1 MFYAKHIYQFL
12 LLLLV
17 VNACDTR
24 CLKSA
29 GKTITTTHTVANFE
43 HIKIGLQCH
52 VHIILQQAE
61 TPTPNNSQEL
71 TVTASKNIIP
81 YIQITDKDKLLSI
94 GTAIPQCD
102 RLTKKKAY
110 LKIPYSQLRSI
121 RHSGYDVLES
131 KDTLKSQRLDISA
144 NYQGDLRLLVHTEQL
159 HASLTHIGHI
169 SLTGITRY
177 AFIHTSSAW
186 SPPVGFGHFKGKHL
200 QTKTCTV
207 LHQAEGNV
215 EVSVSDTLNATIN
228 GVGNIIYYGNPKIIN
243 QQGSGSGKLINGE
256 L

>member
-1 MFYAKHIYQFL
+1 MFYAKHLYQFL

-17 VNACDTR
+17 VSACDTR
-24 CLKSA
+24 CLKPA
-29 GKTITTTHTVANFE
+29 GKTITTTRTVANFE
-43 HIKIGLQCH
+43 HINIGLQCH
-52 VHIILQQAE
+52 VHSILQQAD

-71 TVTASKNIIP
+71 TITASKNIIP
-81 YIQITDKDKLLSI
+81 YIQITDKDKLLNI

-102 RLTKKKAY
+102 RLTKRKAY

-121 RHSGYDVLES
+121 SHSGYDVLES

-144 NYQGDLRLLVHTEQL
+144 NYQGDLRLLVHTDQL
-159 HASLTHIGHI
+159 HAKLTHIGHI
-169 SLTGITRY
+169 NLAGITRY
-177 AFIHTSSAW
+177 AFIHTSSDW

-228 GVGNIIYYGNPKIIN
+228 GVGNIIYYGSPKVIN